1 MSESIKYVVG
11 ARLPVTSAVA
21 VNRGS
26 VWIQGAVTRA
36 RVAVAI
42 HNGFSVFL
50 MNVLTEYQSEKNTV
64 RPTPED
70 PDHSLRFNAI
80 AKLGPRAFSAG
91 KEPGV
96 Q

>member
-1 MSESIKYVVG
+1 MVG
-11 ARLPVTSAVA
+11 ARLPVRSAVA

-42 HNGFSVFL
+42 HNDFSVFL

-70 PDHSLRFNAI
+70 PDHSLRFAI